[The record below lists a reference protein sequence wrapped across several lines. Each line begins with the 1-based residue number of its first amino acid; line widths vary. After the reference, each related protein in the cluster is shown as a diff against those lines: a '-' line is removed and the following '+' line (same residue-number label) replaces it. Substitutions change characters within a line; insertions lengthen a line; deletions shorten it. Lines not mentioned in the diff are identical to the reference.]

1 MKLNL
6 SRPATYQITVP
17 GYFAERWGD
26 WIDNLI
32 ITKDYDEEDMPITI
46 FTGSMD
52 QAALQGFL
60 RHLYTLGLPLVS
72 VICLDAR

>member
-1 MKLNL
+1 MNLNL

-17 GYFAERWGD
+17 GNFVERWGD

-32 ITKDYDEEDMPITI
+32 ITEEHDEEDMPITI

-60 RHLYTLGLPLVS
+60 RRLYNLGLPLVS
-72 VICLDAR
+72 VICLDVR